1 MSSSGTVPGASA
13 PGGADKAATLIF
25 GLHTLVEL
33 VLGGIKL
40 RGKYANFELPP
51 GAEKNVRHHGVALL
65 ALALLGAMVLARG
78 EGRMLA
84 PGEGRMATTVL
95 CAFHG
100 GCCLAGVTGGI
111 LALHGAFFLA
121 FAYVLLVT
129 RDHRHQQPAKQSQS

>member
-1 MSSSGTVPGASA
+1 MSSSGTA
-13 PGGADKAATLIF
+13 PGDAEPGGGDKAATLIF
-25 GLHTLVEL
+25 ALHTLVEL
-33 VLGGIKL
+33 VLGAIKL
-40 RGKYANFELPP
+40 RGKYANLELPP

-100 GCCLAGVTGGI
+100 GCCLAGVTGAI
-111 LALHGAFFLA
+111 LVLHGSFFLA
-121 FAYVLLVT
+121 FAYLLWAT
-129 RDHRHQQPAKQSQS
+129 RDHRHPQPAKQSQS